1 MYRISAWFDIKF
13 GSAQALGQGV
23 VSALGSD
30 LSLYLSSPEIFC
42 PKASSLPQSPC
53 CLAFASVASLLLL
66 EIWNFCWFFKEEKL
80 TKRNKEFSWPPVS
93 LLLLALSEFLS
104 SAMGGLSS
112 SPTHTFD
119 RHSYMVDAWKCSNDN
134 WKSFTCPLFPKGFLM
149 TGSWLGFSSRDKDQG
164 PSKPIWMFVDC
175 NFKVR
180 FYSHLVWCLL
190 VRGGGKHQG

>member
-66 EIWNFCWFFKEEKL
+66 EIFCFFFRRKI
-80 TKRNKEFSWPPVS
+80 NKEKQRVFYCAPIS
-93 LLLLALSEFLS
+93 LLLLALSGFLS
-104 SAMGGLSS
+104 SAIGGLSS
-112 SPTHTFD
+112 SPIHTFD
-119 RHSYMVDAWKCSNDN
+119 RHDFMVKAWKCSSDN
-134 WKSFTCPLFPKGFLM
+134 WQSFTCPLFPKGFLM
-149 TGSWLGFSSRDKDQG
+149 TGS
-164 PSKPIWMFVDC
+164 
-175 NFKVR
+175 
-180 FYSHLVWCLL
+180 
-190 VRGGGKHQG
+190 